1 MCDKRIADKKS
12 SIGGTSIIIEMACH
26 TAMGIALGL
35 GFSFALALI
44 DRSTLAVL
52 IAHSSEPATTTII
65 LVSFFTLAFGVGATL
80 TGFVFTMID
89 KH

>member
-1 MCDKRIADKKS
+1 MVE
-12 SIGGTSIIIEMACH
+12 TACH
-26 TAMGIALGL
+26 TVMGIALGL

-52 IAHSSEPATTTII
+52 IARSSEPKTTTII

-80 TGFVFTMID
+80 TGLVFMMMEER
-89 KH
+89 